1 MALRLLSSSCLLTA
15 AVSGLISAQLL
26 RADDVLAKPYASV
39 MASSTAL
46 ALSRRQEVGTGSDSS
61 TDGIELMPDGTL
73 NLTAWDADTDAACV
87 SMLRSLPRSS
97 SPSGNCICYNLP
109 ALDATNGVFEA
120 ELRLYRV
127 SEPRGQFE
135 GINQSD
141 IKVSVAYHGASAS
154 SVSEDSLKGSGMVGN
169 VSEISARSE
178 LVVRAD
184 ADPELLQAYM
194 LVGQIDKSEMSD
206 NMSM

>member
-1 MALRLLSSSCLLTA
+1 M
-15 AVSGLISAQLL
+15 SAELL
-26 RADDVLAKPYASV
+26 RADDVLSKPYVSV

-61 TDGIELMPDGTL
+61 TDGIQLMPDGTL
-73 NLTAWDADTDAACV
+73 NLTAWDADTDTACV
-87 SMLRSLPRSS
+87 SMLQSLQRSS
-97 SPSGNCICYNLP
+97 NPSGNCICYNLP

-120 ELRLYRV
+120 ELRVYRI
-127 SEPRGQFE
+127 SEPRGSFA

-141 IKVSVAYHGASAS
+141 IKVNVAYHGASAS
-154 SVSEDSLKGSGMVGN
+154 SVSAESLKGSGMVGN
-169 VSEISARSE
+169 VSQISARSQ
-178 LVVRAD
+178 LITRD
-184 ADPELLQAYM
+184 GSNPELLQAYM